1 MVVEIIVGITAIGT
15 IAGPAIAIFRSNQK
29 LRDEMKKQ
37 KEEAE
42 RLRLEE
48 RKFFYEKGRTTAIE
62 EIKKIR
68 EDRGVGFRDAAAI
81 AGQLCA
87 HCQRKCI
94 HCARAGK
101 EVELHRL
108 DEADM
113 LDLKIG
119 DVARLEDNDLLA
131 EIERSNRE
139 DEDDLEELLKR
150 V

>member
-15 IAGPAIAIFRSNQK
+15 IVGPAIAIFRSNQK
-29 LRDEMKKQ
+29 LRYEMKRQ
-37 KEEAE
+37 QEEAE
-42 RLRLEE
+42 KLRLEE
-48 RKFFYEKGRTTAIE
+48 RKFFYEKGRATAFE
-62 EIKKIR
+62 EMKKIR
-68 EDRGVGFRDAAAI
+68 EDRGVSYRGAAEI

-94 HCARAGK
+94 HCAREGK

-108 DEADM
+108 DAADM

-131 EIERSNRE
+131 EIERSNRKE
-139 DEDDLEELLKR
+139 KKA
-150 V
+150 